1 MKLIVIAAIAATLAT
16 ATAATALTAAD
27 PQPLTDAA
35 QQNAAVQNATEQML
49 MEQLRARRDLQ
60 AQVLLLQAENAKLKS
75 DAEKAE
81 KAKEPPPK

>member
-1 MKLIVIAAIAATLAT
+1 MKLIVIAALAATLAT
-16 ATAATALTAAD
+16 ATAATAAD
-27 PQPLTDAA
+27 PQPPTDAA

-75 DAEKAE
+75 DAEKAD